1 MITIYSYNIAD
12 GILEKPTV
20 GKLPELLEAENV
32 DLWIDLE
39 APTLKESQIL
49 REIFNFHELAIEDCT
64 QADIEE
70 PKLDDYEDYLFLV
83 FHSFFFT
90 PEKIQFDIN
99 ELDLFFGKNYVVTY
113 HKHPS
118 IGIRQLNKRLE
129 NNIDFMGEGT
139 DEILH
144 AIVDSLVDNYVLSF
158 KRLERTIYKA
168 EAEILSSPTKKT
180 LNDLFKL
187 KIGLINLSRV
197 MIPGEEV
204 MENLGET
211 ENKLIQEENKIYF
224 QDVHD
229 HISKILGLL
238 QSYTEMVT
246 STMDTYMSLTTHR
259 MTSVMQVLTI
269 IATIVLIPTLIASIY
284 GMNLKLPFQDSPH
297 GFTIITIVII
307 VITGVLFFY
316 FKKKDWL

>member
-12 GILEKPTV
+12 GILEKPAV
-20 GKLPELLEAENV
+20 DKLPELLEAENV

-39 APTLKESQIL
+39 EPNLKESQIL
-49 REIFNFHELAIEDCT
+49 RDIFNFHELAIEDCT

-70 PKLDDYEDYLFLV
+70 SKLDDYEDYLFLV
-83 FHSFFFT
+83 LHSFFFT
-90 PEKIQFDIN
+90 PEKIKFDIN

-113 HKHPS
+113 HKYPT
-118 IGIRQLNKRLE
+118 IGIRQLKKRLE

-168 EAEILSSPTKKT
+168 EAEILSNPTKKT

-211 ENKLIQEENKIYF
+211 ENKLIQEEN
-224 QDVHD
+224 
-229 HISKILGLL
+229 
-238 QSYTEMVT
+238 
-246 STMDTYMSLTTHR
+246 
-259 MTSVMQVLTI
+259 
-269 IATIVLIPTLIASIY
+269 
-284 GMNLKLPFQDSPH
+284 
-297 GFTIITIVII
+297 
-307 VITGVLFFY
+307 
-316 FKKKDWL
+316 